1 MIFIKFKRSR
11 LLNNYTPDIF
21 IESTCAYIYLD
32 KSNIAVKCLLLPMK
46 NKNKYITEKIIVD
59 YINRGLFIFS
69 EVHGIIPTTS
79 SNIIP
84 VSRDIDKNKICDL
97 MVEKSKG
104 SENEKRITENIEL
117 LRNSKDLIFL

>member
-1 MIFIKFKRSR
+1 MIFIKFKQSR
-11 LLNNYTPDIF
+11 PLNNYTFDIF
-21 IESTCAYIYLD
+21 IESTCAYIYQD

-69 EVHGIIPTTS
+69 EVHGIIPTS

-84 VSRDIDKNKICDL
+84 VSRDIDKDKICDL

-104 SENEKRITENIEL
+104 SENEKRITEDIEL

>member
-11 LLNNYTPDIF
+11 LLNNYTFDIF
-21 IESTCAYIYLD
+21 IESTCAYIYQD
-32 KSNIAVKCLLLPMK
+32 KYNIAVKCLLLPMK

-59 YINRGLFIFS
+59 YINRGLFMFS
-69 EVHGIIPTTS
+69 EVHGIIPTS

-84 VSRDIDKNKICDL
+84 VSRDIDKDKICDL

-104 SENEKRITENIEL
+104 SENEKRITEDIEL